1 MWRRENEKTW
11 NLNKALVQ
19 WFIVSSSDHCP
30 FQCHEIWN
38 KQLKNLNIPACPWI
52 QNILLGINEVPDP
65 PGEAARSMFPF
76 ASASSRVSEKKDTD
90 KQHQRMVLLAW
101 ENQVKNSYTGIIGS
115 VFALTNSLTLSSIT
129 TWWAKSSVI
138 KDTQVYF
145 LKKKIHR
152 YNTTVEYP
160 FFLKKRVN
168 WHRTYLLYYIIT
180 VLICSF
186 LDTLAFILQPQI
198 GI

>member
-1 MWRRENEKTW
+1 MHVSKDLMWRRENEKTW

-52 QNILLGINEVPDP
+52 QNSLLGINEVPDP
-65 PGEAARSMFPF
+65 PEEAARSMFPF

-115 VFALTNSLTLSSIT
+115 VFALTNSLTLSKIIGKHNSLVSKNIGNQRYT
-129 TWWAKSSVI
+129 GIFPQKK
-138 KDTQVYF
+138 KDTQV
-145 LKKKIHR
+145 
-152 YNTTVEYP
+152 
-160 FFLKKRVN
+160 
-168 WHRTYLLYYIIT
+168 
-180 VLICSF
+180 
-186 LDTLAFILQPQI
+186 
-198 GI
+198 